1 MKIRYKNI
9 YQHTHILYKLLFRN
23 KLFSLNKIKIYP
35 KSKILKC
42 IKIYFNNKYILII
55 NIS

>member
-23 KLFSLNKIKIYP
+23 KLFSYKNIKMY
-35 KSKILKC
+35 
-42 IKIYFNNKYILII
+42 
-55 NIS
+55 

>member
-23 KLFSLNKIKIYP
+23 KLISY
-35 KSKILKC
+35 KILKC